1 MIIVKMHDEL
11 GNNFK
16 LRLVMGQIHGKK
28 EKSCFV
34 GFFSHLQNLVRFISY
49 PNLSRVI
56 AREFTFFHSMDKI
69 EN

>member
-11 GNNFK
+11 GYYFK

-34 GFFSHLQNLVRFISY
+34 GFFHIYKKMV
-49 PNLSRVI
+49 PKVI
-56 AREFTFFHSMDKI
+56 AREFTFFYSMDKI
-69 EN
+69 EY